1 MSDSSFLREVDEAV
15 RHERYKKLWD
25 RYGIY
30 AIGLGV
36 LIIAGVSGYKGL
48 NYWRERVAGESGAEF
63 TQALVLEQA
72 GDKAKAKEA
81 FGKLVEE
88 GPAGY
93 QVLARFQL
101 AEAEAKSG
109 QIDKAV
115 AHYDALATDA
125 RVDGILKGFA
135 TIKAAMLKVDSA
147 DYAEMERRVGR
158 LIEQNSPWRYSAR
171 DLLGLTAYRLNNM
184 NEAERQFSALLGDPG
199 TPTNLR
205 QRADMMLALI
215 AGDPKAMSTT
225 AN

>member
-30 AIGLGV
+30 AIGLALLIMVGV
-36 LIIAGVSGYKGL
+36 AGYKGW

-81 FGKLVEE
+81 FGELLAD

-93 QVLARFQL
+93 RVLARFQL
-101 AEAEAKSG
+101 AEAEAEAG
-109 QIDKAV
+109 RIDKAV
-115 AHYDALATDA
+115 ADYDALAADSS
-125 RVDGILKGFA
+125 VDGILKGFA

-147 DYAEMERRVGR
+147 DYAEMERRVGG

-171 DLLGLTAYRLNNM
+171 ELLGLTAYRLDNF
-184 NEAERQFSALLGDPG
+184 NEAERQFSALFGDPG

>member
-15 RHERYKKLWD
+15 RRERYKKLWD
-25 RYGIY
+25 RYGLH
-30 AIGLGV
+30 AIGLAV
-36 LIIAGVSGYKGL
+36 LIVAGVAGYKGW
-48 NYWRERVAGESGAEF
+48 NYWRERVASESGAEF

-72 GDKAKAKEA
+72 GDKAKAKEV
-81 FGKLVEE
+81 FGELLEN

-93 QVLARFQL
+93 RILARFQL
-101 AEAEAKSG
+101 AEAEAEAG

-115 AHYDALATDA
+115 AGYDALATDSS
-125 RVDGILKGFA
+125 VDGILKGFA
-135 TIKAAMLKVDSA
+135 TIKAATLKVDSA
-147 DYAEMERRVGR
+147 DYTEMELRVGG

-205 QRADMMLALI
+205 ERADMMLALI

>member
-30 AIGLGV
+30 AIGLAV
-36 LIIAGVSGYKGL
+36 LIIAGVAGYKGW
-48 NYWRERVAGESGAEF
+48 NYWRERVASESGAEF

-72 GDKAKAKEA
+72 GDKAKAKDV
-81 FGKLVEE
+81 FGELIAE

-93 QVLARFQL
+93 QILGRFQL
-101 AEAEAKSG
+101 AEAEAEAG
-109 QIDKAV
+109 QTDKAI
-115 AHYDALATDA
+115 ASYDALATDG

-135 TIKAAMLKVDSA
+135 TIKSAMLKVDTA
-147 DYAEMERRVGR
+147 DNAEMERRVGG

-171 DLLGLTAYRLNNM
+171 ELLGLTAFRLDNM

-205 QRADMMLALI
+205 QRADMMLALL